1 MAARGMTGTRVNKH
15 MILGILHDVL
25 AAQPD
30 KRERLTLALVLRMAL
45 SLGDE
50 PRAWLRRQLEGL
62 DGGGR

>member
-1 MAARGMTGTRVNKH
+1 
-15 MILGILHDVL
+15 VL

-30 KRERLTLALVLRMAL
+30 KKERLTLALVLRMAL

-62 DGGGR
+62 EGGGQ